1 MSDQYH
7 CEPEGHSQKLFAPQ
21 LNPEFCLHS
30 QSDEQGSRDI
40 EYVMVSLK
48 FQKKD
53 EFIRTIII
61 SFFSY
66 LTTIIALIRICIPA
80 IRTLNA
86 FSIF

>member
-48 FQKKD
+48 CQKKD
-53 EFIRTIII
+53 ELNRTIII
-61 SFFSY
+61 YLISISY
-66 LTTIIALIRICIPA
+66 Y
-80 IRTLNA
+80 NN
-86 FSIF
+86 SID